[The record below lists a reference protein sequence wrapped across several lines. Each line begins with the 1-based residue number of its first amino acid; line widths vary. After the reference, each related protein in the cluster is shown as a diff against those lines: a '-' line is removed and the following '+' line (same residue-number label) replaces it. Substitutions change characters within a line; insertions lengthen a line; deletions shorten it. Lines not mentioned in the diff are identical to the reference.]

1 MTCAYFIHGIYIN
14 KHTLIVM
21 QLLTNSI
28 NNLYWLHRN
37 CRSLSFKCSPYS
49 IPSRSLFG
57 YYFHVG
63 WQSYHCIMICTNCT
77 DKFRGWFTSNVDMT
91 YRRCC
96 AVVIVDRHTF
106 HVFET
111 HLQTCS
117 LADSCEFFT
126 TSQVLIVCSS
136 EDDIAV
142 WKRELYIEVWKFKS
156 NTFEVLNSRCH
167 TVKIVKLDVGRRDDK
182 WRLCVSGEDGVKFGK
197 QVYCS
202 TR

>member
-14 KHTLIVM
+14 KYRWIVT
-21 QLLTNSI
+21 QLLTSSI

-37 CRSLSFKCSPYS
+37 CRSLPLKYSPYS
-49 IPSRSLFG
+49 IPRRSFFG
-57 YYFHVG
+57 HYLSVG
-63 WQSYHCIMICTNCT
+63 WQSYHCIMICTKCT

-96 AVVIVDRHTF
+96 AVVIVDRQTF

-111 HLQTCS
+111 HLQTRS
-117 LADSCEFFT
+117 FADSRDFMT
-126 TSQVLIVCSS
+126 TSQVLIVCFS

-156 NTFEVLNSRCH
+156 NTFEL
-167 TVKIVKLDVGRRDDK
+167 
-182 WRLCVSGEDGVKFGK
+182 
-197 QVYCS
+197 
-202 TR
+202 